1 MRTAALLI
9 LAACSPTP
17 AARAPAPPVD
27 VKQLS
32 HAVTDAFD
40 RGDTKAVEA
49 VLATGFVQSEDGEP
63 RDREHVLAKLAKF
76 DPTKPHIVER
86 TWSNEHV
93 LAKGDEAVF
102 VGQAAE
108 RDSSGRG
115 GRTYDGKYT
124 LAWQWD
130 GAAWKLALWTWQRAG
145 QAAETD
151 TWNDVFRHGTGFEK
165 QPNKLL
171 VSTEGPLARGTALDI
186 LSGQGRNVLY
196 LASAG
201 WKATGID
208 FSHEG
213 IVQTRDAARAK
224 HLEVELIEDDIDK
237 ADLGTAK
244 YDLVTMIYAGNDA
257 KTIAKAQQALKP
269 GGTFVYEYFAKTDQ
283 TGNKEWGGFA
293 KGEIAKLF
301 AGWDIVRDEIVEDE
315 PDWGGG
321 SKEPLVRFVAR
332 KR

>member
-1 MRTAALLI
+1 MRIAALLI
-9 LAACSPTP
+9 LAACSPP
-17 AARAPAPPVD
+17 PVARAPAPPVD

-32 HAVTDAFD
+32 HAVTDAYD
-40 RGDTKAVEA
+40 RGDAKAVEA
-49 VLATGFVQSEDGEP
+49 MLGPGFVQSEDGDP
-63 RDREHVLAKLAKF
+63 RDRDHVLAKLAKY

-102 VGQAAE
+102 IGQAAE
-108 RDSSGRG
+108 RGSGGRG
-115 GRTYDGKYT
+115 GYTYEGRYT

-145 QAAETD
+145 QAEETD
-151 TWNDVFRHGTGFEK
+151 RWNDVFRHGTGFEK

-171 VSTEGPLARGTALDI
+171 VQIAEPLARGTALDI
-186 LSGQGRNVLY
+186 FSGQGRNVLY
-196 LASAG
+196 LAAAG

-213 IVQTRDAARAK
+213 IVQTREAARAK
-224 HLEVELIEDDIDK
+224 HLDVELVEDDVEK

-244 YDLVTMIYAGNDA
+244 YDLVTMIYAGSDA
-257 KTIAKAQQALKP
+257 KIVAKAQQAVKP
-269 GGTFVYEYFAKTDQ
+269 GGTFVYEYGVKTDDDG
-283 TGNKEWGGFA
+283 GNAWAGFK
-293 KGEIAKLF
+293 KGEIATLF
-301 AGWDIVRDEIVEDE
+301 PGWDIVRDEIVEDE

-321 SKEPLVRFVAR
+321 KKEPLVRFVAR

>member
-1 MRTAALLI
+1 MRLAAVLV

-17 AARAPAPPVD
+17 AVRGPVPPLD
-27 VKQLS
+27 VKQMS
-32 HAVTDAFD
+32 HAVIEAFD
-40 RGDTKAVEA
+40 RGDKSAADA
-49 VLATGFVQSEDGEP
+49 VLARGFVHSEGGDP
-63 RDREHVLAKLAKF
+63 SDRDQDLAKLANY
-76 DPTKPHIVER
+76 DPAKPHILER

-102 VGQAAE
+102 IGQAAE
-108 RDSSGRG
+108 HDSGARG
-115 GRTYDGKYT
+115 GRTYDGKYI
-124 LAWQWD
+124 LAWHWD

-151 TWNDVFRHGTGFEK
+151 NWNEVFKHGTGFEK

-171 VSTEGPLARGTALDI
+171 VETAGPLARGTALDI
-186 LSGQGRNVLY
+186 FSGQGRNVLY
-196 LASAG
+196 LAGTG

-224 HLEVELIEDDIDK
+224 HLDVELIEDDVEK

-244 YDLVTMIYAGNDA
+244 YDLVTMIYAGSNA
-257 KTIAKAQQALKP
+257 KIVAKAQQAVKP
-269 GGTFVYEYFAKTDQ
+269 GGTFVYEYGVRTDDD
-283 TGNKEWGGFA
+283 TSAWGGFK
-293 KGEIAKLF
+293 KGEIETLF
-301 AGWDIVRDEIVEDE
+301 AGWDIVRDEIVDDVA
-315 PDWGGG
+315 DWGGDK
-321 SKEPLVRFVAR
+321 KEPLLRFVAR

>member
-1 MRTAALLI
+1 M
-9 LAACSPTP
+9 
-17 AARAPAPPVD
+17 
-27 VKQLS
+27 S
-32 HAVTDAFD
+32 HAVLDSFD
-40 RGDTKAVEA
+40 RGDAKAFEA
-49 VLATGFVQSEDGEP
+49 VLAPGFVHSEDGAP
-63 RDREHVLAKLAKF
+63 TDRAHELAKLAKY
-76 DPTKPHIVER
+76 DPAKPHIIAR

-93 LAKGDEAVF
+93 FAKGDEAVF
-102 VGQAAE
+102 IGQAAE
-108 RDSSGRG
+108 HDSSGRG
-115 GRTYDGKYT
+115 GRTYDGRYT

-145 QAAETD
+145 EAAETD

-171 VSTEGPLARGTALDI
+171 VQTAEPLARGSALDI

-213 IVQTRDAARAK
+213 IAQTRDAARAK
-224 HLEVELIEDDIDK
+224 HVDVELIEDDIEK

-257 KTIAKAQQALKP
+257 KTIAKAKQALKP
-269 GGTFVYEYFAKTDQ
+269 GGTFVYEYFAKTDD
-283 TGNKEWGGFA
+283 TGSEEWRGFE
-293 KGEIAKLF
+293 KGEIARLF
-301 AGWDIVRDEIVEDE
+301 PGWDIVRDDLVDDE

-321 SKEPLVRFVAR
+321 KKEPLVRFVAR